1 MDFEIVLRALG
12 PLALAAAAALAADR
26 TMARRGLLP
35 PGFAE
40 PWRRAG
46 GLAVLAGVFYV
57 TAFAA
62 LGTVG
67 MEVDLDLSAVQPWE
81 LFALH
86 AVLVASMAAWAVLAW
101 AGVGERGGAA
111 EAAGAGAAWREPA
124 AWESGSVPGREPGG
138 LAAAL
143 RGFRLAPAHPLGREL
158 ALGVGAGVAIWGAVL
173 ALLLAIAAAVLAL
186 GGEAL
191 LPEGPPELVTFVVG
205 QPVWVRVAAALSA
218 GLVEEAFF
226 RGFLQPRIG
235 IVASSLLFVLAHAS
249 YGEPFMLVGVAL
261 LSVVYALLA
270 RRRRDVWAAA
280 AAHAVF
286 DAVQLLV
293 LIPFAVERLS
303 AAGAA

>member
-1 MDFEIVLRALG
+1 MDLETALRALV
-12 PLALAAAAALAADR
+12 PLLLAGAAAFAADWA
-26 TMARRGLLP
+26 MARRGALP

-46 GLAVLAGVFYV
+46 GLAVLAGVLYV

-67 MEVDLDLSAVQPWE
+67 MEIELDLSALRPWE

-86 AVLVASMAAWAVLAW
+86 AVLVVSMAAWGVLGW
-101 AGVGERGGAA
+101 AG
-111 EAAGAGAAWREPA
+111 AAGAGPGRAAAAEEGWGDPEPA
-124 AWESGSVPGREPGG
+124 VPAAPADRG
-138 LAAAL
+138 LRGAL
-143 RGFRLAPAHPLGREL
+143 RGFRLAPARPLGREL
-158 ALGVGAGVAIWGAVL
+158 ALGVGAGIAIWGAVL
-173 ALLLAIAAAVLAL
+173 ALLLGIAAVILAL

-191 LPEGPPELVTFVVG
+191 LPEGPPELVTFVVA

-226 RGFLQPRIG
+226 RGFLQPRLG
-235 IVASSLLFVLAHAS
+235 IAASSLLFVLAHAS

-261 LSVVYALLA
+261 LSVVYAFLA
-270 RRRRDVWAAA
+270 RWRRDVWAAA

-293 LIPFAVERLS
+293 VIPFAVERLA